1 MLILNLV
8 WSHRIIWIMN
18 IYNFYFRQIIF
29 PQKTWLNFIGFI
41 IVELTCMCSGQ
52 WRGRRCFILST
63 FCLQLLNGFQKSLKP
78 GISSCSFR
86 CYNFRHNF
94 FEVVRIK
101 CYEFQKQY
109 RLIRRNSNVLLHS
122 LLHSFLLYFIT
133 LLTRSHI
140 AFWLLFLTPV
150 RHRGILDHCHGRD
163 RSTYSMSLIAF
174 EDSMLGPKIIGRL
187 ESRFES

>member
-1 MLILNLV
+1 M
-8 WSHRIIWIMN
+8 
-18 IYNFYFRQIIF
+18 
-29 PQKTWLNFIGFI
+29 
-41 IVELTCMCSGQ
+41 
-52 WRGRRCFILST
+52 
-63 FCLQLLNGFQKSLKP
+63 NGFQKSLKP

-86 CYNFRHNF
+86 GYNFWHNC

-122 LLHSFLLYFIT
+122 LLHSLLLYFIT

-150 RHRGILDHCHGRD
+150 RHRFILDHCHGRD
-163 RSTYSMSLIAF
+163 RSTYSISLIAF
-174 EDSMLGPKIIGRL
+174 WRFHARPEDHRETRIKVWVIWFGWTPSVDVIFQRNYVSLTKTPFFRVWIYFM
-187 ESRFES
+187 S